1 MKQNKKLKIALII
14 LIIILISIISFGG
27 IYIQNKNNIDNI
39 LPEYILGKDLRGYRR
54 IELKPSDNKKTINY
68 DAQGN
73 IISASDTTTEVANS
87 EEKDV
92 NSKEILTQENYEK
105 CKSIIEKRLNK
116 MTITDYTIK
125 QDTTTGN
132 IVIELAE
139 NDNTDRA
146 VAQLSLQGK
155 FEIVDNDTN
164 EVLMTNDD
172 IQYVESGYGSTNSGT
187 TSIFINIQFNKQGT
201 EKFKNITNTYVE
213 TTSSDEETQN
223 NETTEE
229 TTTENEDKTTTK
241 KIILKVD
248 DSTILTT
255 YFDTEISNGLLQL
268 SVGSSSTSTTEE
280 MQEYLIEANSME
292 ALLDSGNMPVIY
304 ETQQNKFIYS
314 DITTDIIEIVAC
326 IVIVLAAIGMIYFV
340 IKYKT
345 KGILGSILLIGYI
358 AILLIAIRIFNV
370 ENSIGGILAIIF
382 NIVLSYTIISA
393 MLKEKYAMDVIRR
406 YALILVPTM
415 IIAIVLT
422 FFNMSI
428 GIVLFWGIAINLIY
442 HLSVSNMML
451 K

>member
-326 IVIVLAAIGMIYFV
+326 IVIVLATIGMIYFV